1 MRSKI
6 IALFFTVVMQIRTS
20 DGVFAGNRTD
30 VDLWISERFSGQEK
44 SAAIQFS
51 NAIEGV
57 MAVGDLTATAA
68 LEKEREKVR
77 NAIECVMASAGEE
90 AQEMI
95 FNGLLDVIVDTAAR
109 QDYMA
114 RLEQQYLHTE
124 EEIIHSSSIKC
135 ELLST
140 IR

>member
-6 IALFFTVVMQIRTS
+6 IALFFTVVMQIGTS

-51 NAIEGV
+51 NTIEGV
-57 MAVGDLTATAA
+57 LAVGDLTATAA
-68 LEKEREKVR
+68 LEKEP
-77 NAIECVMASAGEE
+77 
-90 AQEMI
+90 
-95 FNGLLDVIVDTAAR
+95 
-109 QDYMA
+109 
-114 RLEQQYLHTE
+114 
-124 EEIIHSSSIKC
+124 
-135 ELLST
+135 LST